1 MLINKKIELEDE
13 KKDYDN
19 KVKNGE
25 NDINSK
31 LKKIMNRLQ

>member
-13 KKDYDN
+13 KTDYDN

-25 NDINSK
+25 NDINNK
-31 LKKIMNRLQ
+31 LKKITNRLQ